1 MAFNRSCSANSH
13 SPRKQK
19 RRGLDYQRCEDR
31 NLLAGVFCEPAAAT
45 LPLLDQ
51 LAQREDTA
59 GLQRG
64 LSQLEEVGSETTELG
79 TTTVFQQRWNGLLVN
94 DAYVTILQDAD
105 GTITNVRDQA
115 QRNIRGFAPDT
126 DPIDEEDAAKIGSS
140 RLGDYASLEYD
151 TELAWHF
158 TGNRARL
165 SWLVETTVFDIDGDV
180 AGEFSTF
187 VNVFDGE
194 IFDREISGSAVEG
207 LLADATTET
216 GVFPRIV
223 INDAIGAAG
232 SRQFASDSA
241 FDPIVSISVGC
252 TGSLIAHNTVIT
264 ARHCGVGPGN
274 TVSFGDNSSNPDAT
288 FTVAAASNPGGGNA
302 NSALLDGGD
311 VTILTLSAS
320 VPESVATPYR
330 FIDATTDLVGLTAT
344 TVGFGLNGVGTT
356 GHGNSADGFR
366 WGGENIIDA
375 FGSPSSSTGSNIIS
389 TDFDNGSAAANTIP
403 SSSSTPL
410 EFEATTA
417 PGDSGS
423 PVLVEVDGEFV
434 IAGVLS
440 GGTTANSVFGDI
452 SWWTGTAIY
461 RAQIESAG
469 GEFLSED
476 AGTVSFAED
485 IYFVGDTIEL
495 QVGDANA
502 VGDVTVTLTS
512 SSGDSESLTVAPTSE
527 GSYSFAINS
536 AGGAAVQGDGTLQI
550 EEGDELEVSYTD
562 VDDGDGNTITV
573 TDTLTISTLAPEA
586 LIGIDF
592 DGAPNSPTNF
602 LTLAG
607 GSGGASNLGNED
619 GGLSQVDLTVNGGS
633 SDFAVTLNA
642 STIPQYTTSLA
653 NLDGQI
659 FTNGNS
665 IGFEYSDLSASSDY
679 FVYVFSAEGFFDTI
693 EQTVTIQ
700 GAGSAISFEQRF
712 NQDDLFIN
720 DQLGDSSRDLT
731 EYAQVITSDANGVI
745 SIDIDPI
752 AGTSDVVL
760 AGLAI
765 FKVPEA
771 PDVVDDSATTDE
783 NVAVTIDVLANDTDA
798 DRDSFSVID
807 VGTANNGV
815 ASINSDGTVEYTPNS
830 GFIGSDSFTYTV
842 EDEAGNEA
850 TANVSV
856 NVIENVPT
864 VNVAINAGETTRS
877 NINEL
882 VVSFDE
888 IVTLGSGAFEL
899 VQRGANG
906 GSVDVTASIDNSSGQ
921 SVVTLEFS
929 GSFVEASGSLTDGN
943 YELTVVGDQITT
955 SSGSVYDADDDG
967 VAGGSFVYGDTAADN
982 FFRFFGDG
990 NGDRNVNVFD
1000 LLSFRQTFGLSEG
1013 DSDFDTQF
1021 DANADGIVN
1030 VFDLLPFRGNFG
1042 EQLDFV

>member
-1 MAFNRSCSANSH
+1 MAFNRSRSANSH
-13 SPRKQK
+13 APKKQK

-140 RLGDYASLEYD
+140 GLGDYASYEYD

-274 TVSFGDNSSNPDAT
+274 TVSFGDNSNNPDAT

-452 SWWTGTAIY
+452 SWWTGTEIY

-476 AGTVSFAED
+476 AGTVNFQDD

-536 AGGAAVQGDGTLQI
+536 TGGAVAQGDGTLQI

-592 DGAPNSPTNF
+592 DGVNNSPTNF
-602 LTLAG
+602 LTLGG
-607 GSGGASNLGNED
+607 GSTSASNLGNEN

-765 FKVPEA
+765 FKVPET
-771 PDVVDDSATTDE
+771 PDVVADSATTDE